1 MVIKNWRFLNRPVHV
16 PMAGTTSV
24 QEQLAK
30 FSAEERSWLGRPID
44 EIGGPASPG
53 SCVGQ
58 FDAVSHEVVG
68 GGAPVNGW
76 AWSLGEKI
84 APKRIVLADPSGII
98 VGLASGGSP
107 RPDVVAAHVGI
118 SDSATGWQGFSK
130 AARSVSAYAIINGV
144 RNRCRLTGT
153 FDIVAQPIADQEL
166 DPSIEA
172 RVRFAL
178 ATRALLIDAYE
189 FLLPPLFWLGL
200 LAMAV
205 SLFVMGAR
213 RSLPDPICMAGDN
226 RVGPASS
233 GRLGKRL
240 LLAII
245 HVSSFPAMY
254 DRYLAPLYPLITVAS
269 LLSIWIAINQI
280 GQIGEI
286 GQFPQLRVK
295 NQ

>member
-1 MVIKNWRFLNRPVHV
+1 M
-16 PMAGTTSV
+16 
-24 QEQLAK
+24 
-30 FSAEERSWLGRPID
+30 
-44 EIGGPASPG
+44 
-53 SCVGQ
+53 
-58 FDAVSHEVVG
+58 VG

-178 ATRALLIDAYE
+178 ATRALLIEAYE

-213 RSLPDPICMAGDN
+213 RSLPDPILWLAIT
-226 RVGPASS
+226 VWVLLP
-233 GRLGKRL
+233 GRLL

-254 DRYLAPLYPLITVAS
+254 DSYLAPLYPLITVAS

-280 GQIGEI
+280 RQIGETAI
-286 GQFPQLRVK
+286 PQRRRTAAS
-295 NQ
+295 